1 MHQNFKEIVMSKAI
15 FLGDS
20 IYPWLGMRE
29 ILRGSSLF
37 IDITYYSSQTL
48 SAVKML
54 PYETDCIIINP
65 DKSDFLKYARI
76 IRNMALR
83 PVTKIIVLADE
94 ATFAIFQ
101 TVCGKNMQFLD
112 QDTSLDQLLQTV
124 TRITQNKKQQSIKE
138 LHTKITANEFN
149 VMMML
154 ARGWSLTQ
162 IAGAS
167 QKSEKT
173 IGAYKSNIA
182 RKLGKNNTRLKYTIS
197 HYSQP

>member
-1 MHQNFKEIVMSKAI
+1 MSKAI

-29 ILRGSSLF
+29 ILRGSSLY
-37 IDITYYSSQTL
+37 IDIAYYSSQTL

-76 IRNMALR
+76 IRNMAIR
-83 PVTKIIVLADE
+83 PSTTIIVLADE
-94 ATFAIFQ
+94 ATFSIFQ
-101 TVCGKNMQFLD
+101 TVCGMALQFLD
-112 QDTSLDQLLQTV
+112 QDTSLDQLLQTI
-124 TRITQNKKQQSIKE
+124 TRIIDRKNPRNIKE
-138 LHTKITANEFN
+138 LQTKITTNEFN

-154 ARGWSLTQ
+154 ARGWSLAQ
-162 IAGAS
+162 IAGVS

-182 RKLGKNNTRLKYTIS
+182 RKLGKSNTRLKYTIS

>member
-1 MHQNFKEIVMSKAI
+1 MSKAI

-112 QDTSLDQLLQTV
+112 QDTSLDQLLQTG
-124 TRITQNKKQQSIKE
+124 TRITQNKKQQS
-138 LHTKITANEFN
+138 N
-149 VMMML
+149 
-154 ARGWSLTQ
+154 
-162 IAGAS
+162 
-167 QKSEKT
+167 
-173 IGAYKSNIA
+173 
-182 RKLGKNNTRLKYTIS
+182 
-197 HYSQP
+197 

>member
-1 MHQNFKEIVMSKAI
+1 MSKAI

-48 SAVKML
+48 SAVKMI

-197 HYSQP
+197 HYCQP

>member
-1 MHQNFKEIVMSKAI
+1 MSKAI

-29 ILRGSSLF
+29 ILRGSSLY
-37 IDITYYSSQTL
+37 IDIAYYSSQTL

-65 DKSDFLKYARI
+65 NKSDFLKYARI

-94 ATFAIFQ
+94 ATFTLFQ
-101 TVCGKNMQFLD
+101 TVCGKNMLFLD
-112 QDTSLDQLLQTV
+112 QDASLDRLHHAV
-124 TRITQNKKQQSIKE
+124 TRITKNNNQQNIKA
-138 LHTKITANEFN
+138 LHNKITANEFN

>member
-1 MHQNFKEIVMSKAI
+1 MSKAI

-48 SAVKML
+48 SVVKML

-94 ATFAIFQ
+94 ATFTLFQ

>member
-1 MHQNFKEIVMSKAI
+1 MSKAI

-29 ILRGSSLF
+29 ILRGSSLY
-37 IDITYYSSQTL
+37 IDIAYYSSQTL

-94 ATFAIFQ
+94 ATFTLFQ
-101 TVCGKNMQFLD
+101 TVCGKNMLFLD
-112 QDTSLDQLLQTV
+112 QDASLDRLHHAV
-124 TRITQNKKQQSIKE
+124 TRITKNDNQQNIKA
-138 LHTKITANEFN
+138 LHNKITANEFN

>member
-1 MHQNFKEIVMSKAI
+1 MSKAI

-29 ILRGSSLF
+29 ILRGSSLY

-54 PYETDCIIINP
+54 PCETDCIIINP

-94 ATFAIFQ
+94 ATFTLFQ
-101 TVCGKNMQFLD
+101 TVCGKNMLFLD
-112 QDTSLDQLLQTV
+112 QDASLDRLHHAV
-124 TRITQNKKQQSIKE
+124 TRITKNNNQQNINA
-138 LHTKITANEFN
+138 LPNHITANEFN

>member
-1 MHQNFKEIVMSKAI
+1 MSKAI

-29 ILRGSSLF
+29 ILRGLSLY

-83 PVTKIIVLADE
+83 PATRIIVLADE
-94 ATFAIFQ
+94 ATFTIFQ

-124 TRITQNKKQQSIKE
+124 TRITQNKKQQSIIE

-154 ARGWSLTQ
+154 ARGWSLAQ

>member
-1 MHQNFKEIVMSKAI
+1 MSKAI

-54 PYETDCIIINP
+54 PYETDCIIINL

-83 PVTKIIVLADE
+83 PVTKIIVFADE

>member
-1 MHQNFKEIVMSKAI
+1 MSKAI

-83 PVTKIIVLADE
+83 PFTKIIVLADE

-124 TRITQNKKQQSIKE
+124 TRITQNKK
-138 LHTKITANEFN
+138 
-149 VMMML
+149 
-154 ARGWSLTQ
+154 
-162 IAGAS
+162 
-167 QKSEKT
+167 
-173 IGAYKSNIA
+173 
-182 RKLGKNNTRLKYTIS
+182 
-197 HYSQP
+197 

>member
-1 MHQNFKEIVMSKAI
+1 MSKAI

>member
-1 MHQNFKEIVMSKAI
+1 MSKAI

-182 RKLGKNNTRLKYTIS
+182 RKLGKNNTPLKYTIS

>member
-1 MHQNFKEIVMSKAI
+1 MSKAI

-65 DKSDFLKYARI
+65 DISDFLKYARI

>member
-1 MHQNFKEIVMSKAI
+1 MSKAI

-29 ILRGSSLF
+29 ILRGTSLY
-37 IDITYYSSQTL
+37 IDIAYYSSQTL

-65 DKSDFLKYARI
+65 DKADFLKYARV

-94 ATFAIFQ
+94 ATFTLFQ
-101 TVCGKNMQFLD
+101 TVCGKNMLFLD
-112 QDTSLDQLLQTV
+112 QDASLDRLHHTV
-124 TRITQNKKQQSIKE
+124 TRITKNNNQHNIKALQN
-138 LHTKITANEFN
+138 KITANEFN

>member
-1 MHQNFKEIVMSKAI
+1 MSKAI

-138 LHTKITANEFN
+138 LHTKITANKFN

>member
-1 MHQNFKEIVMSKAI
+1 MSKAI

-182 RKLGKNNTRLKYTIS
+182 RKLGTNNTRLKYTIS
-197 HYSQP
+197 HYCQP

>member
-1 MHQNFKEIVMSKAI
+1 MSKAI

-94 ATFAIFQ
+94 ATFTLFQ
-101 TVCGKNMQFLD
+101 TVCGKNMLFLD
-112 QDTSLDQLLQTV
+112 QDTSLDRLHHTV
-124 TRITQNKKQQSIKE
+124 TRITKNNNQHNIKALQN
-138 LHTKITANEFN
+138 KITANEFN

>member
-1 MHQNFKEIVMSKAI
+1 MSKAI

-29 ILRGSSLF
+29 ILRGSSLY
-37 IDITYYSSQTL
+37 IDIAYCSSKTL

-94 ATFAIFQ
+94 ATFTLFQ
-101 TVCGKNMQFLD
+101 TVCGKNMLFLD
-112 QDTSLDQLLQTV
+112 QDASLDRLHHTV
-124 TRITQNKKQQSIKE
+124 ARITKNNNQHNIKALQN
-138 LHTKITANEFN
+138 KITANEFN
-149 VMMML
+149 VMIML

-182 RKLGKNNTRLKYTIS
+182 RKLGKNNTRLK
-197 HYSQP
+197 

>member
-1 MHQNFKEIVMSKAI
+1 MSKAI

-29 ILRGSSLF
+29 ILRGSSLY
-37 IDITYYSSQTL
+37 IDIAYYSSQTL

-94 ATFAIFQ
+94 ATFILFQ
-101 TVCGKNMQFLD
+101 TVCGKNMLFLD
-112 QDTSLDQLLQTV
+112 QDASLDRLHHAV
-124 TRITQNKKQQSIKE
+124 TRITKNNNQQNIKA
-138 LHTKITANEFN
+138 LHNKITANEFN

>member
-1 MHQNFKEIVMSKAI
+1 MSKAI

-167 QKSEKT
+167 QKSEKN

>member
-1 MHQNFKEIVMSKAI
+1 MSKAV

-20 IYPWLGMRE
+20 LYPWLGMRE
-29 ILRGSSLF
+29 ILRGSSLI
-37 IDITYYSSQTL
+37 IDIAYYSSQML
-48 SAVKML
+48 SSVKAL
-54 PYETDCIIINP
+54 SDETDFIIINP
-65 DKSDFLKYARI
+65 DDSDFLKYARI
-76 IRNMALR
+76 IRNMALS
-83 PVTKIIVLADE
+83 PSTTIIVLADE
-94 ATFAIFQ
+94 VTFSLFQ
-101 TVCGKNMQFLD
+101 TVCGMKMQFLD
-112 QDTSLDQLLQTV
+112 QDASLDQLLQTV
-124 TRITQNKKQQSIKE
+124 TRIIKNKKSRNIKE
-138 LHTKITANEFN
+138 LTNKITANEFN

-197 HYSQP
+197 GDAANLLI

>member
-1 MHQNFKEIVMSKAI
+1 MSKAI

-83 PVTKIIVLADE
+83 PITKIIVLADE

-182 RKLGKNNTRLKYTIS
+182 RKLGKNNSRLKYTIS

>member
-1 MHQNFKEIVMSKAI
+1 MSKAI

-29 ILRGSSLF
+29 ILRGTSLF

-65 DKSDFLKYARI
+65 DKSDVLKYARI

-182 RKLGKNNTRLKYTIS
+182 RKLSKNNTRLKYTIS
-197 HYSQP
+197 VMTPTY

>member
-1 MHQNFKEIVMSKAI
+1 MSKAI

-29 ILRGSSLF
+29 ILRGSLLY
-37 IDITYYSSQTL
+37 IDIAYYSSQTL
-48 SAVKML
+48 SAVKIQPDDL
-54 PYETDCIIINP
+54 DYIVINP

-76 IRNMALR
+76 IRSMAIR
-83 PVTKIIVLADE
+83 PATNIIVLADE
-94 ATFAIFQ
+94 ATFSLFQ
-101 TVCGKNMQFLD
+101 TVCGKTMQLLD
-112 QDTSLDQLLQTV
+112 QDASLDRLLHAV
-124 TRITQNKKQQSIKE
+124 TRITQNKKQNNIKA

-154 ARGWSLTQ
+154 ARGWSLAQ

>member
-1 MHQNFKEIVMSKAI
+1 MSKAI

-29 ILRGSSLF
+29 ILRGLSLY

-83 PVTKIIVLADE
+83 PATRIIVLADE
-94 ATFAIFQ
+94 ATFTIFQ

-149 VMMML
+149 VMMMF
-154 ARGWSLTQ
+154 ARGWSLAQ

>member
-1 MHQNFKEIVMSKAI
+1 MSKAI

-29 ILRGSSLF
+29 ILRGSSLY
-37 IDITYYSSQTL
+37 IDIAYYSSQTL

-94 ATFAIFQ
+94 ATFTLFQ
-101 TVCGKNMQFLD
+101 TVCGKNMLFLD
-112 QDTSLDQLLQTV
+112 QDASLDRLHHAV
-124 TRITQNKKQQSIKE
+124 TRITKNNNQQNIKE
-138 LHTKITANEFN
+138 LHNKITANEFN

>member
-1 MHQNFKEIVMSKAI
+1 MSKAV

-20 IYPWLGMRE
+20 LYPWLGMRE
-29 ILRGSSLF
+29 ILRGSSLI
-37 IDITYYSSQTL
+37 IDIAYYSSQML
-48 SAVKML
+48 SSVKAL
-54 PYETDCIIINP
+54 SDETDFIIINP
-65 DKSDFLKYARI
+65 DDSDFLKYARI
-76 IRNMALR
+76 IRNMALS
-83 PVTKIIVLADE
+83 PSTTIIVLADE
-94 ATFAIFQ
+94 VTFSLFQ
-101 TVCGKNMQFLD
+101 TVCGMKMQFLD
-112 QDTSLDQLLQTV
+112 QDASLDQLLQTV
-124 TRITQNKKQQSIKE
+124 TRITKNKKSRNIKE
-138 LHTKITANEFN
+138 LTNKITANEFN

>member
-1 MHQNFKEIVMSKAI
+1 MSKAI

-29 ILRGSSLF
+29 ILRGLSLY

-83 PVTKIIVLADE
+83 PATRIIVLADE
-94 ATFAIFQ
+94 ATFTIFQ

-124 TRITQNKKQQSIKE
+124 TRITQNKKQKSIKE

-154 ARGWSLTQ
+154 ARGWSLAQ

-197 HYSQP
+197 YYSQP

>member
-1 MHQNFKEIVMSKAI
+1 MSKAI

-112 QDTSLDQLLQTV
+112 QDTSIDQLLQTV

>member
-1 MHQNFKEIVMSKAI
+1 MSKAI

-29 ILRGSSLF
+29 ILRGTSLF

-197 HYSQP
+197 VMTPTY

>member
-1 MHQNFKEIVMSKAI
+1 MSKAI

-29 ILRGSSLF
+29 ILRGTSLF

-83 PVTKIIVLADE
+83 PVTKLIVLADE

>member
-1 MHQNFKEIVMSKAI
+1 MSKAI

-29 ILRGSSLF
+29 ILRGSSLY
-37 IDITYYSSQTL
+37 IDIAYYSSQTL

-94 ATFAIFQ
+94 ATFTLFQ
-101 TVCGKNMQFLD
+101 TVCGKNMLFLD
-112 QDTSLDQLLQTV
+112 QDASLDRLHNAV
-124 TRITQNKKQQSIKE
+124 TRITKSNKQQNIKA
-138 LHTKITANEFN
+138 LHNKITANEFN

>member
-1 MHQNFKEIVMSKAI
+1 MSKAI

-37 IDITYYSSQTL
+37 IDITYYSSQPL

-182 RKLGKNNTRLKYTIS
+182 RKLGKNNIRLKYTIS

>member
-1 MHQNFKEIVMSKAI
+1 MSKAI

-112 QDTSLDQLLQTV
+112 QDTSLDQLLQAI

-138 LHTKITANEFN
+138 LHTKITANEFS

>member
-1 MHQNFKEIVMSKAI
+1 MSKAI

-37 IDITYYSSQTL
+37 IDITYCSSQTL

-65 DKSDFLKYARI
+65 DKSAFLKYARI

>member
-1 MHQNFKEIVMSKAI
+1 MSKAI

-29 ILRGSSLF
+29 ILRGSSLY
-37 IDITYYSSQTL
+37 IDIAYYSSQTL

-94 ATFAIFQ
+94 ATFTLFQ
-101 TVCGKNMQFLD
+101 TVCGKNMLFLD
-112 QDTSLDQLLQTV
+112 QDASLDRLHHTV
-124 TRITQNKKQQSIKE
+124 TRITKNNNQHNIKALQN
-138 LHTKITANEFN
+138 KITANEFN

-182 RKLGKNNTRLKYTIS
+182 RKLGKK
-197 HYSQP
+197 